1 MKAYLSR
8 IRKVGPRKWKRKATI
23 DLPYMKL
30 IMFRLKVIFGEKL
43 RRLKFDAQ
51 AVELS
56 IQCAMI
62 NLMIRIGKPKSYMG

>member
-43 RRLKFDAQ
+43 GRLKFDAQ

-56 IQCAMI
+56 I
-62 NLMIRIGKPKSYMG
+62 